1 MKNKLVLSYLAGAM
15 DSDGH
20 FSLKRLTYAM
30 RIRGDAT
37 QPTYSEIL
45 GLKQVTPEIPRLLR
59 ETFGGTL
66 YLEKP
71 STKNGRPLWSW
82 SITALAA
89 SKACRALLPF
99 ILVKRRQVE
108 TLLELRASH
117 EGKYKS
123 IAYWFVTENPK
134 WRKLPMMTMREA
146 AAALGYTNSTSVYQ
160 ALNIGVLVSLPW
172 RRGQG
177 ERARIPVALVERIR
191 AVALKDGKNRTK
203 NSGHIR
209 PPLLIAW
216 RERLWDRVR
225 LLNKIGT
232 AEHPITMRTG
242 PYKPK

>member
-1 MKNKLVLSYLAGAM
+1 MRNKLILSYLAGAM

-20 FSLKRLTYAM
+20 FSLKRSTYAM
-30 RIRGDAT
+30 RKRGDAT
-37 QPTYSEIL
+37 QPTYSEAL

-82 SITALAA
+82 SITARAA
-89 SKACRALLPF
+89 AKVCSALLPF
-99 ILVKRRQVE
+99 IVVKKRQVE

-117 EGKYKS
+117 EEKYKS
-123 IAYWFVTENPK
+123 IAYWFVAENPK
-134 WRKLPMMTMREA
+134 WKTLPMTTMRDA
-146 AAALGYTNSTSVYQ
+146 AAALGYTYGTSVYQ
-160 ALNIGVLVSLPW
+160 ALSIGVLVSLPW

-177 ERARIPVALVERIR
+177 ERARIPMALVERIS
-191 AVALKDGKNRTK
+191 AVALKDGKHRTK

-209 PPLLIAW
+209 PPQLIAW
-216 RERLWDRVR
+216 RERLWNHIR

-232 AEHPITMRTG
+232 GEHPVTMRTG
-242 PYKPK
+242 PFMPK